1 MIARRLALVLCC
13 ALVVGTVV
21 GLGVAVLRGEP
32 PPQAAQVDRV
42 RPVSATVAAIEVL
55 RTWDARR
62 TEAWASGDPQAL
74 RRLYTRGSRTGR
86 QDRAALAAYADRGLR
101 VTGVRMQLLAVDVL
115 RATARRVTLRVTD
128 RLSRAVAR
136 GPRGAVVLP
145 RDRPSTWRVRL
156 CRRAGEWRVAE
167 VRPARSPARR

>member
-1 MIARRLALVLCC
+1 MNARRLALVLCC
-13 ALVVGTVV
+13 AVVVV
-21 GLGVAVLRGEP
+21 AGVAVLRGGP
-32 PPQAAQVDRV
+32 PRETAPVDRV
-42 RPVSATVAAIEVL
+42 RPASATVAAIDVL
-55 RTWDARR
+55 RAWDARR
-62 TEAWASGDPQAL
+62 AEAWAVGDPQAL
-74 RRLYTRGSRTGR
+74 RRLYTPGSRTGR

-101 VTGVRMQLLAVDVL
+101 VTGVRMQLLDVDVL
-115 RATARRVTLRVTD
+115 RASGHRMTLRVTD